1 MEALNFNTALKK
13 LEIWSCFIFLS
24 STFESMDTYS
34 LSDSFAHYLATSP
47 HCRFHTSVVNCEQF
61 LNIVQALNSNSGLKI
76 VNFSDLRLD
85 LTSLLIVFET
95 LYYLKLRSLVD
106 ISPHII
112 DMERAWF
119 CFLPQSFTKIT
130 IKEITFLQCYLEASS
145 FKELT
150 LKNCGFTG
158 DAITALCAIL
168 ISSVSLTSVDFS
180 CIGLYKSNYR
190 YDSDDE
196 EGPCFTDIP
205 LSDDDFLKVINA
217 LQSNSHLNKINLSN
231 NSIGFFNLLIIFE
244 LVSTYKLTSNI
255 IVCPHSID
263 IENGILCFSPEKS
276 TLITAN
282 ELTLERCRFTTKTI
296 PALCDLIRDNNSL
309 KSVDF
314 SSIEIYVSDLARC
327 YSTNLHDEHLLKLID
342 AFQSNSDL
350 KQINLSHTS
359 VKLLTILTIF
369 ELVSTA
375 KLTPNIQVSPHSF
388 DFFRGSIRYQNLV
401 DNDDLLS
408 LLDALKSNIPI
419 KRVECRGF
427 KSPTLQGL
435 IILFEILSC
444 YESIV
449 DVDIFPHSFDIKNR
463 LFCFTP
469 QKFHQLSAEEVSYL
483 QYLLNCFSIQGLTLK
498 RCRFTVDTIPDLC
511 DLITGSNSL
520 TSVDFSDCN
529 LFDQSSHNSSDR
541 NCSIISALSSNS
553 NLTKINV
560 INNLIGFD
568 DLLKIF
574 ELISSDK
581 LTPNIQVSPHL
592 IDFDHGTIRYDNKLH
607 HSELISFL
615 NALQSKVPIKR
626 FDCLGLK
633 SSSSEEFIA
642 LFKIV
647 SNNKSVI
654 FVKICP
660 HIIDVQNG
668 VFCFS
673 PLHSTRLNAEG
684 ISSIRTLLEC
694 FSIKNLTIRK
704 CHFTQEVN
712 TVLCDI
718 IRINQSSLTSVDF
731 SHSRLSNQDFVDLLN
746 SLRFVSSLKTVN
758 LSVNDINFKRLLNIF
773 DLLYLTIQ
781 LLVFK
786 FLNNLLILFL
796 VQLLFKI

>member
-1 MEALNFNTALKK
+1 MV
-13 LEIWSCFIFLS
+13 
-24 STFESMDTYS
+24 
-34 LSDSFAHYLATSP
+34 
-47 HCRFHTSVVNCEQF
+47 SVDV
-61 LNIVQALNSNSGLKI
+61 
-76 VNFSDLRLD
+76 
-85 LTSLLIVFET
+85 
-95 LYYLKLRSLVD
+95 
-106 ISPHII
+106 SPHII
-112 DMERAWF
+112 DVENGVF
-119 CFLPQSFTKIT
+119 NFSPETTTQVSTEEFSSLQC
-130 IKEITFLQCYLEASS
+130 FLQCFSI
-145 FKELT
+145 KDLT
-150 LKNCGFTG
+150 LK
-158 DAITALCAIL
+158 
-168 ISSVSLTSVDFS
+168 
-180 CIGLYKSNYR
+180 
-190 YDSDDE
+190 
-196 EGPCFTDIP
+196 
-205 LSDDDFLKVINA
+205 
-217 LQSNSHLNKINLSN
+217 
-231 NSIGFFNLLIIFE
+231 
-244 LVSTYKLTSNI
+244 
-255 IVCPHSID
+255 
-263 IENGILCFSPEKS
+263 
-276 TLITAN
+276 
-282 ELTLERCRFTTKTI
+282 RCSFTTESI
-296 PALCDLIRDNNSL
+296 CALSDLIRDNNS
-309 KSVDF
+309 
-314 SSIEIYVSDLARC
+314 I
-327 YSTNLHDEHLLKLID
+327 
-342 AFQSNSDL
+342 
-350 KQINLSHTS
+350 
-359 VKLLTILTIF
+359 
-369 ELVSTA
+369 
-375 KLTPNIQVSPHSF
+375 
-388 DFFRGSIRYQNLV
+388 
-401 DNDDLLS
+401 
-408 LLDALKSNIPI
+408 
-419 KRVECRGF
+419 
-427 KSPTLQGL
+427 
-435 IILFEILSC
+435 
-444 YESIV
+444 
-449 DVDIFPHSFDIKNR
+449 
-463 LFCFTP
+463 
-469 QKFHQLSAEEVSYL
+469 
-483 QYLLNCFSIQGLTLK
+483 
-498 RCRFTVDTIPDLC
+498 
-511 DLITGSNSL
+511 

-746 SLRFVSSLKTVN
+746 
-758 LSVNDINFKRLLNIF
+758 
-773 DLLYLTIQ
+773 
-781 LLVFK
+781 
-786 FLNNLLILFL
+786 
-796 VQLLFKI
+796 